1 MVRIEI
7 IAIGSEILKGLIVNS
22 NASEI
27 SKILL
32 LAGYK
37 TQRHT
42 VVPDDPE
49 ALKLGMVEA
58 LSRSDIVIT
67 TGGLGPTCDDIT
79 REIAADIFNSDFYF
93 NQEIANSLL
102 QRYGS
107 NAPISL
113 ENQATIPSKAIPLRN
128 DLGTAPGLIFHTD
141 TKALILLQGVP
152 REMRAILTNQVIPY
166 LKKHYPRKQYKSKL
180 LHFFELSE
188 SSIDPILR
196 ELQDTYPEIEFGIYP
211 SQGTVSVQMT
221 VETENTLSA
230 QSNLSAACD
239 KLLQH
244 FGNKQ
249 FESATGKLEDAVY
262 ELFVKNNWTL
272 SVAESCT
279 GGGIAARL
287 TKVPGSSKYFI
298 GGIVSYCNRLKQ
310 SLLHVPEST
319 LLSYGAVSEETVCAM
334 AIGALDATKSD
345 FSLAISGVA
354 GPSGGTDDK
363 PVGMVWLAIMKR
375 GEKPVAHC
383 LRLHGNRD
391 IIIER
396 SINAAMSSLLT
407 KIITGCDTL
416 SAL

>member
-42 VVPDDPE
+42 VVADDPE

-166 LKKHYPRKQYKSKL
+166 LKKHYPRKQYTSKL